1 MKRQKDSE
9 LESLNPS
16 DAAWANLLSSAADL
30 REVDENASA
39 KVLRALKL
47 ERTQNLERC
56 DETWAK
62 YLSGATVL
70 RPVDYGSVQPA
81 LSALRLE
88 RARVQK
94 VWRLNI
100 MKFVTASAAIAAV
113 VIGAIVFRPTSTEAD
128 PNEAFAAYQEANQ
141 GW

>member
-1 MKRQKDSE
+1 MKRQKDLE
-9 LESLNPS
+9 LESMNPS

-39 KVLRALKL
+39 KVLNALNL
-47 ERTQNLERC
+47 ERTQNLEGC

-62 YLSGATVL
+62 YLSSAAVL

-81 LSALRLE
+81 LIALRLE

-113 VIGAIVFRPTSTEAD
+113 VIGAIVFRPISTEAD

>member
-1 MKRQKDSE
+1 MKRQKDLE
-9 LESLNPS
+9 LESMNPS

-39 KVLRALKL
+39 KVLNALNL
-47 ERTQNLERC
+47 ERTQNLEGC

-62 YLSGATVL
+62 YLSSAAVL

-81 LSALRLE
+81 LIALRLE

-113 VIGAIVFRPTSTEAD
+113 VIGVIVFRPISTEAD